1 MVNLPFQIGRFLCGI
16 SVNGKAKA
24 KHIWPPTRRWA
35 FESSIP
41 HCGSGEIKRNYTL
54 DIVLWLLP
62 NSVVEELLQIGI
74 HAFMTKKI
82 M

>member
-1 MVNLPFQIGRFLCGI
+1 MVNLPFHNGRFLCGI

-24 KHIWPPTRRWA
+24 KHIWLPTRRWA

-41 HCGSGEIKRNYTL
+41 HLGSGEIKRNYTL

-62 NSVVEELLQIGI
+62 NSVVEELLQ
-74 HAFMTKKI
+74 MVYTLL
-82 M
+82 

>member
-1 MVNLPFQIGRFLCGI
+1 MVNLPFHKGRFLCGI

-41 HCGSGEIKRNYTL
+41 HRESGE
-54 DIVLWLLP
+54 
-62 NSVVEELLQIGI
+62 
-74 HAFMTKKI
+74 KKKKLHSRHCSLASTQ
-82 M
+82 